1 MKATIA
7 VVDRDLEVIQCPEF
21 TTKNHRN
28 RIRTLYNN
36 SRSVSFG
43 AGPADRLG
51 SYLNHL
57 QSFIKNFVEAHCTIS
72 LNATLVLTRLLPLDL
87 GIYAAFALYEDKT
100 GISEPLLG
108 DRQIKWKFRPYETSK

>member
-7 VVDRDLEVIQCPEF
+7 VVDRDPEVIQCPEF

-57 QSFIKNFVEAHCTIS
+57 QSFIKNFCRGS
-72 LNATLVLTRLLPLDL
+72 LHYLPECNP
-87 GIYAAFALYEDKT
+87 GAYQIAA
-100 GISEPLLG
+100 S
-108 DRQIKWKFRPYETSK
+108 